1 MKKKK
6 KKRFN
11 YIKFIV
17 FILIFYLLIYGT
29 YYLFK
34 VPTKNIIILGNNL
47 VTDNEIIETAGIK
60 NYPPLLTINRK
71 KISNNLKNI
80 NLINNIKI
88 KKTINFELII
98 EIEENK
104 VICEYDNMYYLSNGN
119 KVKGNYIGTPILIN
133 YVPETTLNKFLSSM
147 KELDYDIINSI
158 GEIKYSPTIDENGNI
173 TDEEIFIFYM
183 NDGNTVYISI
193 DKIDI
198 MKKYQKIY
206 ASVGDKKGILHLDK
220 GNYLEVQ

>member
-11 YIKFIV
+11 YIKFIA
-17 FILIFYLLIYGT
+17 FILIFYLIIYGT

-47 VTDNEIIETAGIK
+47 VTDNEIIEKANIK
-60 NYPPLLTINRK
+60 NYPALLSINRK
-71 KISNNLKNI
+71 KIKNSLKTNP
-80 NLINNIKI
+80 LINNIKI
-88 KKTINFELII
+88 TKTLKFELII
-98 EIEENK
+98 EVEENK
-104 VICEYDNMYYLSNGN
+104 IICQYDNIYYLSNGN
-119 KVKGNYIGTPILIN
+119 KIEGNYIGTPILIN
-133 YVPETTLNKFLSSM
+133 YVPETTLNKFLTSM

-158 GEIKYSPTIDENGNI
+158 GEIKYSPTIDNDGNI
-173 TDEEIFIFYM
+173 TDEEIFIFNM
-183 NDGNTVYISI
+183 NDGNIVYISI
-193 DKIDI
+193 DKINL

-206 ASVGDKKGILHLDK
+206 ASIGDNKGILHLDK

>member
-6 KKRFN
+6 KKKFN
-11 YIKFIV
+11 YIKLLAFL
-17 FILIFYLLIYGT
+17 LIFYLLIYGT
-29 YYLFK
+29 FYLFK
-34 VPTKNIIILGNNL
+34 VPTKNIIIIGNDL
-47 VTDNEIIETAGIK
+47 ISDNTIIETAGIK

-71 KISNNLKNI
+71 KLSNNLKNI
-80 NLINNIKI
+80 NLINNVKI
-88 KKTINFELII
+88 KKTIKFELII

-104 VICEYDNMYYLSNGN
+104 IICEYDNMYYLSNGN
-119 KVKGNYIGTPILIN
+119 KIEGNYLGIPILIN

-173 TDEEIFIFYM
+173 TDEEIFVFYM

-206 ASVGDKKGILHLDK
+206 ASVGDKTGILHLDK

>member
-6 KKRFN
+6 KKKFN
-11 YIKFIV
+11 YIKLLAFL
-17 FILIFYLLIYGT
+17 LIFYLLIYGT
-29 YYLFK
+29 FYLFK
-34 VPTKNIIILGNNL
+34 VPTKNIIIIGNDL
-47 VTDNEIIETAGIK
+47 ISDNTIIETAGIK

-71 KISNNLKNI
+71 KLSNNLKNI
-80 NLINNIKI
+80 NLINNVKI
-88 KKTINFELII
+88 KKTIKFELII

-104 VICEYDNMYYLSNGN
+104 IICEYDNMYYLSNGN
-119 KVKGNYIGTPILIN
+119 KVNGNYLGIPILIN

-173 TDEEIFIFYM
+173 TDEEIFVFYM

>member
-6 KKRFN
+6 KKKFN
-11 YIKFIV
+11 YIKLLAFL
-17 FILIFYLLIYGT
+17 LIFYLLIYGT
-29 YYLFK
+29 FYLFK
-34 VPTKNIIILGNNL
+34 VPTKNIIIIGNDL
-47 VTDNEIIETAGIK
+47 ISDNTIIETAGIK

-71 KISNNLKNI
+71 KLSNNLKNI
-80 NLINNIKI
+80 NLINNVKI
-88 KKTINFELII
+88 KKTIKFELII

-104 VICEYDNMYYLSNGN
+104 IICEYDNMYYLSNGN
-119 KVKGNYIGTPILIN
+119 KIEGNYLGIPILIN

-173 TDEEIFIFYM
+173 TDEEIFVFYM